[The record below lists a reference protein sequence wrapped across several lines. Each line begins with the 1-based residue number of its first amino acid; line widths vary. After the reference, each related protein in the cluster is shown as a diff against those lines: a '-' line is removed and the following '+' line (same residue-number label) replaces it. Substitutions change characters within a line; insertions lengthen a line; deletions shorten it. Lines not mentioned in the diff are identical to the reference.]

1 MRDTIKRLAATAIG
15 LGLASLI
22 VGSSTEAAV
31 LTEWGTEAIS
41 SVADCPSFC
50 TNFNFGPQ
58 GGGQGIVS
66 GSSSVSEF
74 RGIADAEA
82 SLTGGLSVPV
92 LRAIGNANPS
102 QKGAFG
108 SAFGSQGYTYNG
120 PSTTLILDATL
131 TASLVDPGST
141 SFGAVRATVAVF
153 EVSNYEFFSDLGT
166 LIFELGATPV
176 QQIDG
181 LGDALMKFDLFDTG
195 SIEETQSV
203 SFEASDGDQFY
214 IWALLDANA
223 VSSSTAG
230 VADAFNTLGMS
241 FEDSTGLTPASVT
254 VPEPTSLILTAL
266 GLSSLCYRR
275 RRPDRL

>member
-1 MRDTIKRLAATAIG
+1 MSDTIKRLAATAIG

-22 VGSSTEAAV
+22 VGSSAEAAV
-31 LTEWGTEAIS
+31 LTEWGAEAIT

-50 TNFNFGPQ
+50 TNFNFGPDD
-58 GGGQGIVS
+58 GGQGIAS
-66 GSSSVSEF
+66 DPSSVSEF
-74 RGIADAEA
+74 RGSADAEA

-92 LRAIGNANPS
+92 LRAGGNANPS
-102 QKGAFG
+102 LKGAFG

-120 PSTTLILDATL
+120 PSTTLTLDATL

-141 SFGAVRATVAVF
+141 SFGRVSATVVVF

-166 LIFELGATPV
+166 LIFEVGATPV
-176 QQIDG
+176 QQIDD

-195 SIEETQSV
+195 SIDETQSV

-254 VPEPTSLILTAL
+254 IPEPSTLTL
-266 GLSSLCYRR
+266 GLVGFALYGWRR
-275 RRPDRL
+275 KRKLAA